1 MLMFIKFRRL
11 IAVITL
17 VAVAAS
23 AFWAINSEV
32 LFDGMT
38 AEINSAEHYALNVD
52 VNIQNSDHEQSMPG
66 QTCSHGCHAASHL
79 IGLFENTDLGSN
91 TPQLLQTVALGSPN
105 QHDNPFLQSPYRPP
119 LENPLV

>member
-1 MLMFIKFRRL
+1 MYKKCRRL

-23 AFWAINSEV
+23 ALWVINSEV

-38 AEINSAEHYALNVD
+38 AEIAAAEHFALNVD
-52 VNIQNSDHEQSMPG
+52 VGVQASDHEQSMPG
-66 QTCSHGCHAASHL
+66 QTCNHGCHAASHL

-105 QHDNPFLQSPYRPP
+105 QHDNPFLQGPYRPP